1 MDLTRSNEFGRR
13 GDGHS
18 GWGGVPHELD
28 FGGSQAVG
36 GVDEVAQLAF
46 QCQSFGSQ
54 HAGGGER
61 VGVFIAQ
68 SLERGDGQWL
78 GFASQLFDFRDEGV
92 RVQRDRVLQLLARLV
107 DPVFDLQPIEQCALR
122 CFTQEED
129 TRGRKPVLG

>member
-1 MDLTRSNEFGRR
+1 MELARLNEFGRR

-46 QCQSFGSQ
+46 QCQSLSGQ
-54 HAGGGER
+54 NAGGGER

-68 SLERGDGQWL
+68 SLERGGGQGL

-92 RVQRDRVLQLLARLV
+92 RVHFGLRRFIAALLSRA
-107 DPVFDLQPIEQCALR
+107 
-122 CFTQEED
+122 
-129 TRGRKPVLG
+129 GRNHETTPPHTGLSEMS